1 MIVKY
6 CPRCKLKKP
15 VSHFGSSKRTK
26 DKYRC
31 YCLECESKLSAK
43 CKVGFDYKNP
53 TPPVPIIKPAE
64 KIKWEINNM
73 AKDQTM
79 TGRMRQDE
87 GAINA
92 KTY

>member
-73 AKDQTM
+73 AKDQM
-79 TGRMRQDE
+79 MRQDE